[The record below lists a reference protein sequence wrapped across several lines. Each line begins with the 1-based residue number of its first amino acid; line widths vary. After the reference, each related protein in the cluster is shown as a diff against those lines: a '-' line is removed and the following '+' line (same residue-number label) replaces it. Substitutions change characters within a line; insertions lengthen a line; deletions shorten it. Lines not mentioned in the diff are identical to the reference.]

1 MATVITNGNQTVKL
15 YQSVNR
21 GKAMYQLAYYA
32 AGRRV
37 QKNFA
42 DKAEAKR
49 VAKQILGG
57 LTNDAEAVEAM
68 ATPELE
74 SLIAARRVLAP
85 SYALHV
91 AVEEHAQA
99 VSKLGKAS
107 LREAVEFF
115 LRHNRADVPRLTLA
129 EIAEQFAKSRE
140 QSGLSAH
147 YVSQCRK
154 IVGDL
159 AKAFPGKM
167 LPDLKTTELDA
178 WLGGLPFAAKTKN
191 GMRIIL
197 VACGNWAEGRSYLVR
212 GGSPFPAMVRYKETK
227 SSVSIFTP
235 ENIAILLNNAD
246 VTLRP
251 FLALGAFA
259 GLRMAELQRL
269 DWKEIDL
276 DRGFITVDASKAKTR
291 QRRLVPISDNLKLW
305 LTPCKQA
312 SGSVCLHQRPQ
323 IAAARLCEGFE
334 WQENG
339 LRHSFISYRLAILH
353 DTARV
358 ALEAGNSPEVIFGHY
373 RELVTPDAAA
383 AWFALRPDCSGRAEG
398 IGTNDKEVK

>member
-1 MATVITNGNQTVKL
+1 MHFGSHPAIQYMATEFSNGKQTVKL

-21 GKAMYQLAYYA
+21 GKAMYQLAFYT
-32 AGRRV
+32 AGRRI
-37 QKNFA
+37 QKNFT
-42 DKAEAKR
+42 DKSEAKR

-57 LTNDAEAVEAM
+57 LTYDAKAVEAM

-74 SLIAARRVLAP
+74 SLVAAHKVLA
-85 SYALHV
+85 SGYALHV

-99 VSKLGKAS
+99 VTKLGKIS

-115 LRHNRADVPRLTLA
+115 LRHNRADVPRLTLV
-129 EIAEQFAKSRE
+129 EIAEQFAKSRQ

-154 IVGDL
+154 AMNDL
-159 AKAFPGKM
+159 AKAFPGQT
-167 LPDLKTTELDA
+167 LPDLKTSELDA
-178 WLGGLPFAAKTKN
+178 WLGGLTFGAKTKN

-197 VACGNWAEGRSYLVR
+197 VACGNWAEGRGYLVK
-212 GGSPFPAMVRYKETK
+212 GCSPFPAMVRYKETK
-227 SSVSIFTP
+227 SAVSIFTP
-235 ENIAILLNNAD
+235 ENIASLLAKAD
-246 VTLRP
+246 KTLRP

-259 GLRMAELQRL
+259 GLRTAELQRL

-276 DRGFITVDASKAKTR
+276 DRGFITVDANKAKTQ

-323 IAAARLCEGFE
+323 MAAARFCEGFA

-339 LRHSFISYRLAILH
+339 LRHSFISYRLAVLH

-373 RELVTPDAAA
+373 RELVTPEEAA
-383 AWFALRPDCSGRAEG
+383 AWFSVEPE
-398 IGTNDKEVK
+398 

>member
-1 MATVITNGNQTVKL
+1 MATVITNGKQTVKL

-21 GKAMYQLAYYA
+21 GKAMYQLAFYA

-42 DKAEAKR
+42 DKSEAKR
-49 VAKQILGG
+49 VANQILSG
-57 LTNDAEAVEAM
+57 LTNDAKAVEAM
-68 ATPELE
+68 STPELE
-74 SLIAARRVLAP
+74 SLVAARRVLAP
-85 SYALHV
+85 AYALHV

-99 VSKLGKAS
+99 VAKLGKAT

-147 YVSQCRK
+147 YISQCRK
-154 IVGDL
+154 IIGDL
-159 AKAFPGKM
+159 AKVFAGQM
-167 LPDLKTTELDA
+167 LPDLKTSELDA

-191 GMRIIL
+191 GMRIVL
-197 VACGNWAEGRSYLVR
+197 VACGNWAEGRGYLVK
-212 GGSPFPAMVRYKETK
+212 GGSSFPAMVRYKETK
-227 SSVSIFTP
+227 SAVSIFTP
-235 ENIAILLNNAD
+235 ENIASLLTKAD

-251 FLALGAFA
+251 FLALGAFG

-269 DWKEIDL
+269 DWNEIDL

-291 QRRLVPISDNLKLW
+291 QRRLVPISDNLRLW

-312 SGSVCLHQRPQ
+312 SGPVCLHQRPQ
-323 IAAARLCEGFE
+323 IAAARLCDSVA

-373 RELVTPDAAA
+373 RELVTPEAAK
-383 AWFALRPDCSGRAEG
+383 AWFDIRPAEK
-398 IGTNDKEVK
+398 N

>member
-1 MATVITNGNQTVKL
+1 MATVITNGKQTVKL

-21 GKAMYQLAYYA
+21 GRTMYQLAFYA

-37 QKNFA
+37 QKNFV
-42 DKAEAKR
+42 DKSEAKR
-49 VAKQILGG
+49 VANQILSG
-57 LTNDAEAVEAM
+57 LTNDAKAVEAM

-74 SLIAARRVLAP
+74 SLVAARRVLAP
-85 SYALHV
+85 AYALHV

-99 VSKLGKAS
+99 VAKLGKAT

-147 YVSQCRK
+147 YISQCRK
-154 IVGDL
+154 IIGDM
-159 AKAFPGKM
+159 AKAFFGQT
-167 LPDLKTTELDA
+167 LPDLKTSELDA

-191 GMRIIL
+191 GMRIVL
-197 VACGNWAEGRSYLVR
+197 VACGNWAEGRGYLVKA
-212 GGSPFPAMVRYKETK
+212 GSPFPAMVRYKETK
-227 SSVSIFTP
+227 SAVSIFTP
-235 ENIAILLNNAD
+235 ENIASLLTKAD
-246 VTLRP
+246 TTLRP

-305 LTPCKQA
+305 LMPCKQA
-312 SGSVCLHQRPQ
+312 SGPVCLHQRPQ
-323 IAAARLCEGFE
+323 IAAARLCDGVA

-339 LRHSFISYRLAILH
+339 LRHSFISYRLAVLH

-373 RELVTPDAAA
+373 RELVTPDAAR
-383 AWFALRPDCSGRAEG
+383 AWFD
-398 IGTNDKEVK
+398 VKPL

>member
-1 MATVITNGNQTVKL
+1 MATEISNGKQTVKL
-15 YQSVNR
+15 YHSVNR
-21 GKAMYQLAYYA
+21 GKPMYQLAFYT
-32 AGRRV
+32 AGRRI
-37 QKNFA
+37 QRNFKN
-42 DKAEAKR
+42 KSEAKR
-49 VAKQILGG
+49 VANQILGG
-57 LTNDAEAVEAM
+57 LTNDAAALDAL

-74 SLIAARRVLAP
+74 SLIAARKVLA
-85 SYALHV
+85 SGYALHV

-99 VSKLGKAS
+99 VGKLGKTS

-129 EIAEQFAKSRE
+129 EIAEQFAKSRQ

-159 AKAFPGKM
+159 AKAFPGKA
-167 LPDLKTTELDA
+167 LPDLQTSELDN
-178 WLGGLPFAAKTKN
+178 WLGGLTFAAKTKN

-197 VACGNWAEGRSYLVR
+197 VACGNWAEGRGYLVK
-212 GGSPFPAMVRYKETK
+212 GGSPFPSMVRYKETK
-227 SSVSIFTP
+227 TPVSIFTP
-235 ENIAILLNNAD
+235 EQLGSLLTKAD
-246 VTLRP
+246 KTLRP

-276 DRGFITVDASKAKTR
+276 ERGFITVAASKAKTR
-291 QRRLVPISDNLKLW
+291 QRRLVPITDNLKLW
-305 LTPCKQA
+305 LTPCKQT
-312 SGSVCLHQRPQ
+312 SGPVCLHQRPQ
-323 IAAARLCEGFE
+323 MAVARLCEGFT
-334 WQENG
+334 WQDNG
-339 LRHSFISYRLAILH
+339 LRHSFISYRLAVLH

-373 RELVTPDAAA
+373 RELVTPEAAS
-383 AWFALRPDCSGRAEG
+383 AWFDVKPTPEG
-398 IGTNDKEVK
+398 APPA

>member
-1 MATVITNGNQTVKL
+1 MATEISNGSQTVKL

-21 GKAMYQLAYYA
+21 GKAMYQLAYYMG
-32 AGRRV
+32 GRRV

-42 DKAEAKR
+42 DKAQAKR
-49 VAKQILGG
+49 VAKQILAG
-57 LTNDAEAVEAM
+57 LTNDAAAVEAL

-74 SLIAARRVLAP
+74 SLVAARRVLAP
-85 SYALHV
+85 NYALHV

-99 VSKLGKAS
+99 VGKLGEIS

-154 IVGDL
+154 TVNDL
-159 AKAFPGKM
+159 AKAFSGKT
-167 LPDLKTTELDA
+167 LPDLRTAELDA
-178 WLGGLPFAAKTKN
+178 WLGGLTFGAKTKN
-191 GMRIIL
+191 GIRIIL
-197 VACGNWAEGRSYLVR
+197 VACGNWAEGRGYLVK

-227 SSVSIFTP
+227 ASVSIFTP
-235 ENIAILLNNAD
+235 ENIGSLLAKAD
-246 VTLRP
+246 ATLQP

-276 DRGFITVDASKAKTR
+276 DRGFITVAASKAKTR

-305 LTPCKQA
+305 LAPLRQA
-312 SGSVCLHQRPQ
+312 SGPVFHQERGQRPL
-323 IAAARLCEGFE
+323 ADLGEGFT
-334 WQENG
+334 WAKNG
-339 LRHSFISYRLAILH
+339 LRHSYISYRLAVLH

-358 ALEAGNSPEVIFGHY
+358 ALEAGNSPEIIFAHY
-373 RELVTPDAAA
+373 RELVTPEAAK
-383 AWFALRPDCSGRAEG
+383 AWF
-398 IGTNDKEVK
+398 EVVPA

>member
-147 YVSQCRK
+147 YISQCRK

-159 AKAFPGKM
+159 AKA
-167 LPDLKTTELDA
+167 ELDA

-191 GMRIIL
+191 GMRIVL
-197 VACGNWAEGRSYLVR
+197 VACGNWAEGRSYLVK

-235 ENIAILLNNAD
+235 ENITSLLNKAD
-246 VTLRP
+246 VALRP

-259 GLRMAELQRL
+259 GLRTAELQRL

-276 DRGFITVDASKAKTR
+276 DRGFVTVDANKAKTR

-305 LTPCKQA
+305 LMPCKQT
-312 SGSVCLHQRPQ
+312 SGPVCLHQRPQ
-323 IAAARLCEGFE
+323 ISAARLCDGFA

-339 LRHSFISYRLAILH
+339 LRHSFISYRLAVLH

-373 RELVTPDAAA
+373 RELVTPDAAKT
-383 AWFALRPDCSGRAEG
+383 WFD
-398 IGTNDKEVK
+398 VKP

>member
-1 MATVITNGNQTVKL
+1 MATVITNGKQTVKL

-21 GKAMYQLAYYA
+21 GRTMYQLAFYA

-37 QKNFA
+37 QKNFV
-42 DKAEAKR
+42 DKSEAKR
-49 VAKQILGG
+49 VANQILSG
-57 LTNDAEAVEAM
+57 LTNDANAVEAM

-74 SLIAARRVLAP
+74 SLVAARRVLAP
-85 SYALHV
+85 AYALHV

-99 VSKLGKAS
+99 VAKLGKAT

-147 YVSQCRK
+147 YISQCRK
-154 IVGDL
+154 IIGDM
-159 AKAFPGKM
+159 AKAFFGQT
-167 LPDLKTTELDA
+167 LPDLKTSELDA

-191 GMRIIL
+191 GMRIVL
-197 VACGNWAEGRSYLVR
+197 VACGNWAEGRGYLVKA
-212 GGSPFPAMVRYKETK
+212 GSPFPAMVRYKETK
-227 SSVSIFTP
+227 SAVSIFTP
-235 ENIAILLNNAD
+235 ENIASLLTKAD
-246 VTLRP
+246 TTLRP

-305 LTPCKQA
+305 LMPCKQA
-312 SGSVCLHQRPQ
+312 SGPVCLHQRPQ
-323 IAAARLCEGFE
+323 IAAARLCDGVA

-339 LRHSFISYRLAILH
+339 LRHSFISYRLAVLH

-373 RELVTPDAAA
+373 RELVTPDAAR
-383 AWFALRPDCSGRAEG
+383 AWFD
-398 IGTNDKEVK
+398 VKPL

>member
-99 VSKLGKAS
+99 VSKLGKAT

-178 WLGGLPFAAKTKN
+178 WLGGLAFAAKTKN

>member
-1 MATVITNGNQTVKL
+1 MATVITNGKQTVKL

-21 GKAMYQLAYYA
+21 GKTMYQLAFYA

-42 DKAEAKR
+42 DKSEAKR
-49 VAKQILGG
+49 VANQILSG
-57 LTNDAEAVEAM
+57 LTNDAKAVEAM

-74 SLIAARRVLAP
+74 SLVAARRVLAP
-85 SYALHV
+85 AYALHV

-99 VSKLGKAS
+99 VAKLGKAT

-129 EIAEQFAKSRE
+129 EIAEQFANSRE

-147 YVSQCRK
+147 YISQCRK
-154 IVGDL
+154 IIGDM
-159 AKAFPGKM
+159 AKVFAGQM
-167 LPDLKTTELDA
+167 LPDLKTSELDA

-191 GMRIIL
+191 GMRIVL
-197 VACGNWAEGRSYLVR
+197 VACGNWAEGRGYLVK

-227 SSVSIFTP
+227 SAVSIFTP
-235 ENIAILLNNAD
+235 ENITSLLTKAD
-246 VTLRP
+246 TTLRP

-269 DWKEIDL
+269 DWNEIDL
-276 DRGFITVDASKAKTR
+276 DRSFITVDASKAKTR

-312 SGSVCLHQRPQ
+312 SGPVCLHQRPQ
-323 IAAARLCEGFE
+323 IAAARLCDGVA

-373 RELVTPDAAA
+373 RELVTPEQAQ
-383 AWFALRPDCSGRAEG
+383 AWFNVRPA
-398 IGTNDKEVK
+398 

>member
-1 MATVITNGNQTVKL
+1 
-15 YQSVNR
+15 
-21 GKAMYQLAYYA
+21 MYQLAFYT
-32 AGRRV
+32 AGQRIQRNF
-37 QKNFA
+37 KN
-42 DKAEAKR
+42 KAEAKR
-49 VAKQILGG
+49 VANQILGG
-57 LTNDAEAVEAM
+57 LTNDAMALDAL

-74 SLIAARRVLAP
+74 SLIAARKVLA
-85 SYALHV
+85 SGYALHV

-99 VSKLGKAS
+99 VGKLGKTS

-129 EIAEQFAKSRE
+129 EIAEQFAESRQ
-140 QSGLSAH
+140 QSGFSAH

-159 AKAFPGKM
+159 AKAFPGKA
-167 LPDLKTTELDA
+167 LPDLQTLELDA
-178 WLGGLPFAAKTKN
+178 WLGGLTFAAKTKN

-197 VACGNWAEGRSYLVR
+197 VACGNWAERRGFLVK
-212 GGSPFPAMVRYKETK
+212 GGSPFPAMMRYKETK
-227 SSVSIFTP
+227 TPVSIFTP
-235 ENIAILLNNAD
+235 EQIGSLLTKAD
-246 VTLRP
+246 KTLQP

-276 DRGFITVDASKAKTR
+276 ERGFITVAASKAKTR

-305 LTPCKQA
+305 LTPCKQT
-312 SGSVCLHQRPQ
+312 SGPVCLHQRPQ
-323 IAAARLCEGFE
+323 ISAARLCEGYI

-373 RELVTPDAAA
+373 RELVTPEAAS
-383 AWFALRPDCSGRAEG
+383 AWFDLKPTLEG
-398 IGTNDKEVK
+398 VATTA

>member
-1 MATVITNGNQTVKL
+1 MATEISNGKQTVKL

-32 AGRRV
+32 GGRRV
-37 QKNFA
+37 QKNFS

-49 VAKQILGG
+49 VARAVLGG
-57 LTNDAEAVEAM
+57 LAEDAVAVDAM

-74 SLIAARRVLAP
+74 SLVAARKVLA
-85 SYALHV
+85 SGYALHV
-91 AVEEHAQA
+91 AVEEHAQS
-99 VSKLGKAS
+99 VVKLGKTS

-115 LRHNRADVPRLTLA
+115 LRHNRADVPRLTLN
-129 EIAEQFAKSRE
+129 EIAEQFAASRQ

-159 AKAFPGKM
+159 AKVFPGKT
-167 LPDLKTTELDA
+167 LPDLKTAELDG
-178 WLGGLPFAAKTKN
+178 WLGGLGFAAKTKN
-191 GMRIIL
+191 GMRIVL
-197 VACGNWAEGRSYLVR
+197 VACGNWAEGRGYLIK

-227 SSVSIFTP
+227 SAVSIFTP
-235 ENIAILLNNAD
+235 ENIASLLTRAD

-259 GLRMAELQRL
+259 GLRTAELQRL

-305 LTPCKQA
+305 LTPCKQNL
-312 SGSVCLHQRPQ
+312 GPVCLHQRPQ
-323 IAAARLCEGFE
+323 IAAARLCEGLA

-373 RELVTPDAAA
+373 RELVTPEQAQ
-383 AWFALRPDCSGRAEG
+383 AWFNVRPRPEG
-398 IGTNDKEVK
+398 VATTV

>member
-1 MATVITNGNQTVKL
+1 MATVITNGKQTVKL

-21 GKAMYQLAYYA
+21 GKTMYQLAFYA

-42 DKAEAKR
+42 DKSEAKR
-49 VAKQILGG
+49 VANQILSG
-57 LTNDAEAVEAM
+57 LTNDAKAVEAM

-74 SLIAARRVLAP
+74 SLVAARRVLAP
-85 SYALHV
+85 AYALHV

-99 VSKLGKAS
+99 VAKLGKAT

-147 YVSQCRK
+147 YISQCRK
-154 IVGDL
+154 IIGDM
-159 AKAFPGKM
+159 AKVFAGQM
-167 LPDLKTTELDA
+167 LPDLKTSELDA

-191 GMRIIL
+191 GMRIVL
-197 VACGNWAEGRSYLVR
+197 VACGNWAEGRGYLVK

-227 SSVSIFTP
+227 SAVSIFTS
-235 ENIAILLNNAD
+235 ENIASLLTKAD
-246 VTLRP
+246 TTLRP

-291 QRRLVPISDNLKLW
+291 QRRLVPISENLKLW
-305 LTPCKQA
+305 LMPCKLA
-312 SGSVCLHQRPQ
+312 SGPVCLHQRPQ
-323 IAAARLCEGFE
+323 IAAARLCDAGA

-373 RELVTPDAAA
+373 RELVTPEAAK
-383 AWFALRPDCSGRAEG
+383 AWFD
-398 IGTNDKEVK
+398 VKPA